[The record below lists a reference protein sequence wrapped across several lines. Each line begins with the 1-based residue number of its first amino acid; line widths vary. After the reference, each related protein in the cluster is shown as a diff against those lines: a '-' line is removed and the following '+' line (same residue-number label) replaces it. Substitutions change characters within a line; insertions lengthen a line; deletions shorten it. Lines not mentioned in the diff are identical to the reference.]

1 VGAGRPGIPAVR
13 RGRGQEGAVAVAWGP
28 GPERGRVGQGLAPRE
43 GWARAMGRPGVV
55 VVMVGLDM
63 VVWSMPS
70 IGAAVANGLQAA
82 FPLRG
87 ATRRAEWGGGGPW
100 PIPGFS
106 GMAQALMKRRR
117 KIGAGRGSGA
127 RALMVILG

>member
-1 VGAGRPGIPAVR
+1 
-13 RGRGQEGAVAVAWGP
+13 
-28 GPERGRVGQGLAPRE
+28 
-43 GWARAMGRPGVV
+43 MGRPEVV

-87 ATRRAEWGGGGPW
+87 ATRRAEWGVVGPW

-117 KIGAGRGSGA
+117 KIGLVAVRERGP
-127 RALMVILG
+127 

>member
-28 GPERGRVGQGLAPRE
+28 CPERVRVGQGLVPRV
-43 GWARAMGRPGVV
+43 GWARAMGRPGFV

-63 VVWSMPS
+63 VVWSRPS
-70 IGAAVANGLQAA
+70 IGAAVANGLQAVC
-82 FPLRG
+82 PLRG
-87 ATRRAEWGGGGPW
+87 ATRRAEWGGVGPW
-100 PIPGFS
+100 PIPGFL
-106 GMAQALMKRRR
+106 GMVRALLKRRR

>member
-43 GWARAMGRPGVV
+43 GWARAMGRPEVV

-87 ATRRAEWGGGGPW
+87 ATRRAEWGVVGPW

-117 KIGAGRGSGA
+117 KIGLVAVRERGP
-127 RALMVILG
+127 